1 MKKLLPWFLGVIG
14 KATSH
19 EDAIL
24 RFGEITWTD
33 TDLRIRG
40 TDGVQATLAR
50 ATLEPHR

>member
-1 MKKLLPWFLGVIG
+1 MKKLFPWFLGIIG

-33 TDLRIRG
+33 TKLQIGG
-40 TDGVQATLAR
+40 TGGVQATLAR
-50 ATLEPHR
+50 ATLEQHR